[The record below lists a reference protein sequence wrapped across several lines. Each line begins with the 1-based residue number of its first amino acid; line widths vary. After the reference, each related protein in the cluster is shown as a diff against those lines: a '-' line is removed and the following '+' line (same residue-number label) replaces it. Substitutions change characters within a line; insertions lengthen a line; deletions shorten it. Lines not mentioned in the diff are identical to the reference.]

1 MTTLDYY
8 KTFPINIWGNIGTQ
22 MIPRTHL
29 ELEEVRLNR
38 HRW

>member
-8 KTFPINIWGNIGTQ
+8 KTFPINILENTGTQ
-22 MIPRTHL
+22 MIPRTHI

-38 HRW
+38 HR